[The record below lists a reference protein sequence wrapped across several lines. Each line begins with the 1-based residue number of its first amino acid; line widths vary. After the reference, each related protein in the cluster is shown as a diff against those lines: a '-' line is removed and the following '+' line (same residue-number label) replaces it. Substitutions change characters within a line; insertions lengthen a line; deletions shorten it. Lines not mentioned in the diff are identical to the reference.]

1 MEKSTPGLLQ
11 GLTVK
16 IQAHKALVNSSAKE
30 TEAGGWILG
39 WPKLSSETLSHTAN
53 EETLKCS
60 TSFPPNYVH
69 MVCMKQK

>member
-1 MEKSTPGLLQ
+1 MNP
-11 GLTVK
+11 
-16 IQAHKALVNSSAKE
+16 SAKE

-39 WPKLSSETLSHTAN
+39 WPEPSSEALSHTAN

-60 TSFPPNYVH
+60 TSFPPSYVH